1 MRRWPTTLTPDL
13 QDLSAFP
20 DGSVDMVTCC
30 YGFMFPE
37 DKPRALGEA
46 HRVLRAGGAL
56 VTTTWDN
63 VDLMAVSRDV
73 MTAVL
78 GQEPPAPALDPMA
91 LAGEGLFLRLVQEAG
106 FTAVTQT
113 TSTYPFNL
121 GREKEQQ
128 LRLGTLL
135 LRDKLDEL
143 GAWQVAE
150 EAFWRSIG
158 DYSRVEA
165 NGDVVRLALS
175 YRLILNVSSSHQAL
189 QVIPNNTFRLTVGDK
204 V

>member
-1 MRRWPTTLTPDL
+1 M
-13 QDLSAFP
+13 
-20 DGSVDMVTCC
+20 TCC

-73 MTAVL
+73 MAEVL
-78 GQEPPAPALDPMA
+78 GHEPPAPALDPMA
-91 LAGEGLFLRLVQEAG
+91 LAEEGLFLRLVEEAG
-106 FTAVTQT
+106 FTAITQT

-121 GREKEQQ
+121 GRDKEHQ
-128 LRLGTLL
+128 LKCGTLL
-135 LRDKLDEL
+135 LRDKLEEL

-150 EAFWRSIG
+150 QAFWRSVG
-158 DYSRVEA
+158 AYSRVEG
-165 NGDVVRLALS
+165 NGDMVSRLS
-175 YRLILNVSSSHQAL
+175 LICNFPMKSFHRRGYH
-189 QVIPNNTFRLTVGDK
+189 ITFGYSTNHCSWFLAP
-204 V
+204 